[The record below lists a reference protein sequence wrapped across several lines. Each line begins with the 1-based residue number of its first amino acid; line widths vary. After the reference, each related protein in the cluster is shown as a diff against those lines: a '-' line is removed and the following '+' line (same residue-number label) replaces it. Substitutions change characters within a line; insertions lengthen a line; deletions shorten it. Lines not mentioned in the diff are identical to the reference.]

1 MKYIIFYNECLRSK
15 IIYSKFIEQNKRDI
29 RCIIKLPINANSKNK
44 FFLLKK
50 GIFNNNAHSYILF
63 QLFQTILYNFFSKI
77 FFSNV
82 ESISKKLNINFINL
96 KYFPSQKEMK
106 KIIKNYNAKDII
118 FVSTTYILKNKDL
131 IIKNPILNLHEA
143 NPKKYKGSAIYFVLA
158 HQKKRYMETVI
169 MEPNKGIDTGRIIL
183 TSSKKKIKNFSIFQ
197 IILAGYQSQNNL
209 MKRIKNTKI
218 EKKYPNIKNTKK
230 TEVFSFPSRKIEK
243 DILKNN
249 IQTILFKDYFFIL
262 HLSIMRDINKLY
274 STINTYLYK

>member
-1 MKYIIFYNECLRSK
+1 MLIVIFFFNCFKQYYIIFFQ
-15 IIYSKFIEQNKRDI
+15 KF
-29 RCIIKLPINANSKNK
+29 
-44 FFLLKK
+44 
-50 GIFNNNAHSYILF
+50 
-63 QLFQTILYNFFSKI
+63 

>member
-96 KYFPSQKEMK
+96 KNFPSQKEMK

-169 MEPNKGIDTGRIIL
+169 MEPNKEIDTGRIIL
-183 TSSKKKIKNFSIFQ
+183 TSSKKKN
-197 IILAGYQSQNNL
+197 
-209 MKRIKNTKI
+209 
-218 EKKYPNIKNTKK
+218 
-230 TEVFSFPSRKIEK
+230 
-243 DILKNN
+243 
-249 IQTILFKDYFFIL
+249 
-262 HLSIMRDINKLY
+262 
-274 STINTYLYK
+274 

>member
-15 IIYSKFIEQNKRDI
+15 IIYSKFIEQNKKDI
-29 RCIIKLPINANSKNK
+29 RCVIKLPININTKNK

-63 QLFQTILYNFFSKI
+63 QLFQTILYNIFSKI
-77 FFSNV
+77 FFSNI
-82 ESISKKLNINFINL
+82 ESISKRLNINFINL
-96 KYFPSQKEMK
+96 KNFPSQKEIEKIVKSYNK
-106 KIIKNYNAKDII
+106 KDVI

-143 NPKKYKGSAIYFVLA
+143 NPKKYKGSAIYFILA

-169 MEPNKGIDTGRIIL
+169 MEPNKEIDTGRIIL
-183 TSSKKKIKNFSIFQ
+183 TSSKNKIKNFSVFQ

-209 MKRIKNTKI
+209 MKRIKKTKI
-218 EKKYPNIKNTKK
+218 EKKYPNIKNKK
-230 TEVFSFPSRKIEK
+230 QTEVYSFPSRKIEK

-249 IQTILFKDYFFIL
+249 MQTILFNDYFFIL
-262 HLSIMRDINKLY
+262 HLSIMGDINKLY